1 METKICSNC
10 KEDKDV
16 CEFGKSNRTKSGL
29 RSECKVCR
37 KQMELKYKEKRQ
49 EYYKKYYILNRE
61 KKINYQKIYY
71 NDNLSEILNYH
82 KTYYNNNLEK
92 IKNYSKHY
100 RLSNLEKIKNYSKK
114 YDNEKYNSDFLYR
127 LKKNIRHR
135 IKFFLKIKN
144 IKKNNKTFDIVGCT
158 PEFLREYIEKQFKNG
173 MSWDNYGFY
182 GWHIDHIIPLSSG
195 NTEEEV
201 YKLCHYTNLQ
211 PLWAEDNLKKS
222 NKIIV

>member
-1 METKICSNC
+1 MKTKICSNC
-10 KEDKDV
+10 KVEKDV
-16 CEFGKSNRTKSGL
+16 CEFGKSNRAKSGL

-37 KQMELKYKEKRQ
+37 KQMESKYKEKRQ
-49 EYYKKYYILNRE
+49 EYDKKYYILNRE
-61 KKINYQKIYY
+61 KKINYQKTYY

-82 KTYYNNNLEK
+82 KTYYNNNSEK
-92 IKNYSKHY
+92 IKNYYKYY

-114 YDNEKYNSDFLYR
+114 YDNEKYNSDFFYK

-135 IKFFLKIKN
+135 INLFLKTKN
-144 IKKNNKTFDIVGCT
+144 IKKNNKTFDIVGCS

-195 NTEEEV
+195 NTEEEF

-222 NKIIV
+222 NKIII